1 MSVQCSTEPAP
12 THTQGLADLE
22 LAVRGEWTC
31 LVRQRVNPP
40 LVVQRALYLDQA
52 LPDMAF
58 VYLANP
64 TAGILQGDHLKV
76 RVKVAPGAKAHLT
89 TQSAT
94 KVFAMPDGSAFQET
108 ELTVEKGAYLEY
120 LPDQTIPFRGARFS
134 QKTSMTV
141 APDATLIYG
150 EIIAP
155 GRTARGESLAYDSFE
170 SHLSINTSDGSPIY
184 REDFSLTPK
193 RRSPLGRGVMGPGGM
208 SPTLGTL
215 LVITGALQAEVLR
228 DRMRDCLKDSSVTDD
243 AISWGISLLPS
254 GGGVGVKVMAS
265 SVASARNALSAAW
278 KEARLLILGVEPPS
292 LRKY

>member
-1 MSVQCSTEPAP
+1 VLVQSTTEPPP

-22 LAVRGEWTC
+22 LAVRGQRTC

-58 VYLANP
+58 IYLANP

-94 KVFAMPDGSAFQET
+94 KVFAMPDGSALQET

-120 LPDQTIPFRGARFS
+120 LPDQVIPFRGAKFS
-134 QKTSMTV
+134 QKTSMAV

-150 EIIAP
+150 DILAP
-155 GRTARGESLAYDSFE
+155 GRTALGESLAYDCFKSQ
-170 SHLSINTSDGSPIY
+170 LAVNTSDGFPIF
-184 REDFSLTPK
+184 REGFSLTPK
-193 RRSPLGRGVMGPGGM
+193 SRRPSGRCVLGTGE

-215 LVITGALQAEVLR
+215 LVVAGGFKSDVLR
-228 DRMRDCLKDSSVTDD
+228 DRMRDCLKDPLVTDD
-243 AISWGISLLPS
+243 ATTWGISLLPA
-254 GGGVGVKVMAS
+254 GGGVGLKIMAS
-265 SVASARNALSAAW
+265 SVASARYALSAAW
-278 KEARLLILGVEPPS
+278 KEARLMILGVEPPV

>member
-1 MSVQCSTEPAP
+1 MLVQSTTEPPP

-22 LAVRGEWTC
+22 LAVRGQRTC

-58 VYLANP
+58 IYLANP

-94 KVFAMPDGSAFQET
+94 KVFAMPDGSALQET
-108 ELTVEKGAYLEY
+108 ELTVEKGACLEY
-120 LPDQTIPFRGARFS
+120 LPDQIIPFLGARFS

-141 APDATLIYG
+141 APDATLIFG

-155 GRTARGESLAYDSFE
+155 GRTARGESLAYDCFKSQ
-170 SHLSINTSDGSPIY
+170 LAINASDGFPIY
-184 REDFSLTPK
+184 REGFSLTPK
-193 RRSPLGRGVMGPGGM
+193 SRRPSGRCVLGTGE

-215 LVITGALQAEVLR
+215 LVVAGGFKSDVLR
-228 DRMRDCLKDSSVTDD
+228 DRMRDCLKDPLFTDD
-243 AISWGISLLPS
+243 ATTWGISLLPA
-254 GGGVGVKVMAS
+254 GGGVGLKIMAS
-265 SVASARNALSAAW
+265 SVASARYALSAAW
-278 KEARLLILGVEPPS
+278 KEARLMILGVEPPV